1 MKHFTI
7 APCVVALAVL
17 AGASAR
23 GGPLTPQIVSDLF
36 QFDVNLVY
44 ATNGIAPD
52 RVISTTKAPGDGG
65 GDVTV
70 YRPNWPTLNPA
81 LPLYYQ
87 QTGGPLTF
95 GADMLLDVLLN
106 GSDAPGGGAFPDISL
121 TGTGGRAGDDVVIT
135 GTTSSSSV
143 ASNET
148 LWTMDLSQVSF
159 YGNAGEGSFLF
170 EGIGTIT
177 GGTLASGKALV
188 GKTGVIRGSVD
199 ITSIP
204 PGLLNPFVAGY
215 DPSND
220 IATVALAAYSGQFG
234 VGVLVPEPSTLALCL
249 MGLTGLFAARKRKV
263 GSRTPRP
270 G

>member
-17 AGASAR
+17 ASATSR

-44 ATNGIAPD
+44 ATNGIAAD
-52 RVISTTKAPGDGG
+52 RVISTTKPPGAGG
-65 GDVTV
+65 GDVSL
-70 YRPNWPTLNPA
+70 YRPNWPNLNPV

-87 QTGGPLTF
+87 QGGGPLTF
-95 GADMLLDVLLN
+95 GADMLLDVLLDA
-106 GSDAPGGGAFPDISL
+106 SDASGGGFPNISL

-135 GTTSSSSV
+135 GTTSSGGG

-148 LWTMDLSQVSF
+148 LWTMDLNQVSF
-159 YGNAGEGSFLF
+159 YGDAGKNSFLF
-170 EGIGTIT
+170 EAVGVIT
-177 GGTLASGKALV
+177 GGSLASGKALV
-188 GKTGVIRGSVD
+188 GKTGVIRGNVD

-204 PGLLNPFVAGY
+204 PGLLNPFAQAGY
-215 DPSND
+215 DPSDD
-220 IATVALAAYSGQFG
+220 IASVALATYSGQFG
-234 VGVLVPEPSTLALCL
+234 VGVLVPEPTALALGL
-249 MGLTGLFAARKRKV
+249 VGLTGVLAARRRV
-263 GSRTPRP
+263 LRRRTSRP